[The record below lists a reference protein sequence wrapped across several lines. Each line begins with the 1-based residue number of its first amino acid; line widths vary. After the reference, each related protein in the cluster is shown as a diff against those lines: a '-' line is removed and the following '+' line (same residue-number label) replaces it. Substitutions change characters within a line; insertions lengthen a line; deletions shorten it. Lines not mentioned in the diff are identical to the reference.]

1 MPPREFRVGG
11 ASAAAV
17 AAALVLP
24 KCPLCIL
31 GLLSAMG
38 IGGSLVEAVVPTLR
52 PAALTVGLLLA
63 VVLAASLVARRARR
77 RTCPDCARSPRVRG
91 EPEPPRT

>member
-1 MPPREFRVGG
+1 MCPRELKVGG

-31 GLLSAMG
+31 GLLSAIG
-38 IGGSLVEAVVPTLR
+38 VGGSLAPAVVPALR
-52 PAALTVGLLLA
+52 PAALTVGLVLA
-63 VVLAASLVARRARR
+63 VVLAASLVVRRARR
-77 RTCPDCARSPRVRG
+77 RTCPDCAR
-91 EPEPPRT
+91 PPAIN